1 MLIFDHYP
9 QFEFLLESGLT
20 CGLCYLFIYSLKHE
34 TGDLK
39 VSYNEFLN
47 PLLELSAMRRM
58 KDLPTPIQVVFVFD
72 HDSKETILP
81 NSHSFQIT
89 CGIEDGP
96 QWAGPSICWSPIADV
111 EKVPP
116 IKDYYLDAQP
126 SIKTVLA
133 WIKYCDDNHSVCAK
147 HHCQNEWHT
156 LPSRVIDVG
165 APNSMR
171 EPYLV
176 ISNGERAP
184 YEAAAMASIYKNCF
198 VTIAATASKDSKG
211 GCFRPR
217 KPFTLLRRPQV
228 EPSESSDTLLLYPD
242 SMRTLEYMLNAPLN
256 KRGWTF
262 QEQALS
268 CRTLN
273 FCEDQLLWHCLERIT
288 TEDGVVDF
296 PGYKPEHD
304 SAERFY
310 AKLGTKVGLIKD
322 LNEVVTQPL
331 SGVIAEFQ
339 ELTGSK
345 PIALLWNNDLP
356 YGLLWRCASRS
367 MKRPEVL
374 SKIPTW
380 SWVSLDGPIVNDLRD
395 HTRLTYQ
402 QRTVIEVHIDII
414 TASVSHSRLVP
425 TSPIMGGTISLYGR
439 LQPATRSREDRTRG
453 LFTEVRDED
462 ISFFRLLAPQP
473 CISLDM
479 QHLHIGWCIFDQ
491 EAPPPDQVIWCLEIS
506 ISERT
511 SESSIDP
518 FEEVPAPANTHDVLI
533 LEPEENS
540 DEKFR
545 RIGVGAIHVGR
556 ETFQHER
563 RLVSIV

>member
-1 MLIFDHYP
+1 
-9 QFEFLLESGLT
+9 
-20 CGLCYLFIYSLKHE
+20 
-34 TGDLK
+34 
-39 VSYNEFLN
+39 
-47 PLLELSAMRRM
+47 
-58 KDLPTPIQVVFVFD
+58 
-72 HDSKETILP
+72 
-81 NSHSFQIT
+81 
-89 CGIEDGP
+89 
-96 QWAGPSICWSPIADV
+96 
-111 EKVPP
+111 
-116 IKDYYLDAQP
+116 
-126 SIKTVLA
+126 
-133 WIKYCDDNHSVCAK
+133 
-147 HHCQNEWHT
+147 
-156 LPSRVIDVG
+156 
-165 APNSMR
+165 
-171 EPYLV
+171 
-176 ISNGERAP
+176 
-184 YEAAAMASIYKNCF
+184 MASIYKNCF

-322 LNEVVTQPL
+322 LNEVVTQRVYWWNVVKEFTSRNLTKITDRLPAL